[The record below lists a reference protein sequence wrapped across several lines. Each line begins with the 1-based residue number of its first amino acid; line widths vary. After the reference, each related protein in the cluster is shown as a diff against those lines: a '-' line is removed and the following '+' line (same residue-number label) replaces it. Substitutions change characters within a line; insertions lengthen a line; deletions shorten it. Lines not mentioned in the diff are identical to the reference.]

1 MSIIRLNQGGSEILQ
16 LSKLS
21 MIQAVLKEIVSFHF
35 IKIYI
40 FQISAIIIHYLLYK
54 VLAVARD
61 LVRNNKQKKC
71 IQRSLCYRYI
81 TLLMV
86 KEVQVIS
93 IHTKKKTKIYI
104 FHVCNSILEKFF
116 LMNVMNILTFTSILI
131 LSK

>member
-61 LVRNNKQKKC
+61 FVRNNKQKKMYSK
-71 IQRSLCYRYI
+71 IPMLQIYYLTNGERSSSYF
-81 TLLMV
+81 
-86 KEVQVIS
+86 
-93 IHTKKKTKIYI
+93 

-131 LSK
+131 LTK